1 MLMLTF
7 KSSRQTGTLMTL
19 LDSQDSVVLQ
29 ISLDN
34 YRVSLFVSLSVC
46 LSEFLLISRLEITLV
61 RFFS

>member
-34 YRVSLFVSLSVC
+34 YRVSLFVRLSVC